1 MSIFWEMHQHRRIHE
16 VSGDAS
22 RAKNKADRVEA
33 ELRTLR
39 RQLDRVTLACQ
50 GMWEL
55 IRENSEITEQMLADR
70 IQEVDLRDGTADGK
84 LGHQV
89 VDCPSCGRKTST
101 RRGFCVMC
109 GESVSGDHIVEG

>member
-1 MSIFWEMHQHRRIHE
+1 MSIFWEIHQHRRIN
-16 VSGDAS
+16 GAS
-22 RAKNKADRVEA
+22 AQASQAKNKADRVES
-33 ELRTLR
+33 ELRSLR

-70 IQEVDLRDGTADGK
+70 IHEVDLRDGVADGK

-89 VDCPSCGRKTST
+89 IDCPHCGRKTST
-101 RRGFCVMC
+101 KRGFCVMC
-109 GESVSGDHIVEG
+109 GEAVAGDHIVEG